1 MKLIITENQEK
12 SLKEKLQLFVK
23 NEGWD
28 RTEIRVGEK
37 NLLKIGFDNNPGEFL
52 NLFNDLN
59 IVQSEQY
66 SNWTLFR
73 YKPNENLMVY
83 DRKNDVVYLDYD
95 KIWSVLRFKFGLK
108 STETK
113 GLTEEWLD
121 EVYNLRGITTE
132 REFLYKTF
140 PLGEV
145 YNLRGITTEYLKF
158 QKKSSVG

>member
-1 MKLIITENQEK
+1 MKLIITENQQN

-23 NEGWD
+23 REGWD

-59 IVQSEQY
+59 IVQSKEERD
-66 SNWTLFR
+66 WTLFR

-95 KIWSVLRFKFGLK
+95 KIWSVLRFKFGLET
-108 STETK
+108 TETEE
-113 GLTEEWLD
+113 LTEEWLD
-121 EVYNLRGITTE
+121 EVYNLRGITRQTYYCII
-132 REFLYKTF
+132 RLSWVRST
-140 PLGEV
+140 
-145 YNLRGITTEYLKF
+145 I
-158 QKKSSVG
+158 